1 MKVLLTGRGFDSRGE
16 HAVGVFELDQAK
28 ALKSLGHDVRFAAV
42 DTRSVLR
49 SRPWG
54 IWEYELDGVPVYY
67 ISVPAGRLPFRGNDR
82 VTKLAAERLFR
93 YVLRSGWEPDVLHS
107 HFGAGFL
114 EIAGERGLPR
124 VYTEHF
130 SRANSAVPSAEE
142 LARQRYTY
150 ARTDR
155 LICVSSLL
163 AQSVKRNTGA
173 EAVVVHN
180 VVDTGVFLP
189 EPRVDARENGRFR
202 FAAGGNLIHRKGY
215 DLLLDSLAALRDRG
229 LAAELEILGGGEEE
243 PALRQQ
249 AERLGISELVRFRG
263 KVSRETMAETYR
275 RSDAF
280 VLASRME
287 TFGVVY
293 IEAMAAGLPVIATAC
308 GGPEDFVTDENGILI
323 PPEDENA
330 LTDAM
335 ERMIRTRDRYDG
347 TAISRSA
354 REEFSPASIARKI
367 TDVYEELLRT

>member
-1 MKVLLTGRGFDSRGE
+1 MRVLLTGRGFDGPKE
-16 HAVGVFELDQAK
+16 HQIGVFELDQAK
-28 ALKSLGHDVRFAAV
+28 ALRSLGHDVRFAAV
-42 DTRSVLR
+42 DTRSALR
-49 SRPWG
+49 RRPWG
-54 IWEYELDGVPVYY
+54 IWEYELSGIPVYY

-93 YVLRSGWEPDVLHS
+93 HILPDFEPDILHS

-114 EIAGERGLPR
+114 EIAGRCGIPR

-142 LARQRYTY
+142 LARQEYTY
-150 ARTDR
+150 SHTDR

-163 AQSVKRNTGA
+163 AQSVKRNTGVD
-173 EAVVVHN
+173 AVVVHN
-180 VVDTGVFLP
+180 VVDTDVFRP
-189 EPRVDARENGRFR
+189 EPRDDARENGRFR
-202 FAAGGNLIHRKGY
+202 FAAGGNLIRRKGY

-249 AERLGISELVRFRG
+249 AERLGVSELVRFRG

-308 GGPEDFVTDENGILI
+308 GGPEDFVTEENGILI
-323 PPEDENA
+323 PAEDIDA

-335 ERMIRTRDRYDG
+335 ERMIRERDRYDG
-347 TAISRSA
+347 AAISRSA

-367 TDVYEELLRT
+367 TDVYEELLRA